1 MVDGKKLKKIVIQ
14 ILKKRGMSLS
24 HASISAD
31 ALINAEYVGA
41 YGHGISRLKMYCE
54 RIKKKVINPKP
65 KITIKKI
72 SNSIS
77 FIDANN
83 SIGFVAADTAI
94 KTLIKNTKNTG
105 IGLVGVKN
113 SGHYGLSGYYVE
125 QAVRKNFIINCI
137 FKFELRHLCP

>member
-1 MVDGKKLKKIVIQ
+1 
-14 ILKKRGMSLS
+14 
-24 HASISAD
+24 
-31 ALINAEYVGA
+31 
-41 YGHGISRLKMYCE
+41 MYCE

-65 KITIKKI
+65 KIKIKKI

-94 KTLIKNTKNTG
+94 KTLIKNTNKTG

-125 QAVRKNFIINCI
+125 QAVKKNLMVWCFTNAPPAIAPYGAKKTLFGTNPICFGTPSGGKVPFILDSCV
-137 FKFELRHLCP
+137 